1 MSVKSDSNSTA
12 KVQLVEVDE
21 NATGQR
27 VDNFLLSRLKGVPKS
42 RIYRIIRKGEV
53 RVNGKRVKPEY
64 KLQTEDSVRI
74 PPLRLSQQK
83 AQEPSAQL
91 AELLRKAVL
100 YSDDD
105 ILVLNKPAGLA
116 VHRGSG
122 ITISV
127 IDALHSL
134 YPGEYLELVH
144 RLDKGTS
151 GCLLL
156 ARNARTLKILQDAF
170 RERETRKEYHALVHG
185 LWPEELTQ
193 VSAGLQRAPEK
204 YGERKVYVSQ
214 SGKAASTHFH
224 CLAHYQAYSLLKAL
238 PVTGRTHQIRVHA
251 AFAGY
256 PLCGDEK
263 YSGPEQRQSLRVLGI
278 KRLCLHAATLSF
290 KHPADGRA
298 LTFTAPYDDSFAAA
312 VQTLSMLNA

>member
-1 MSVKSDSNSTA
+1 VKSDTNKA
-12 KVQLVEVDE
+12 EKVQLVEVDG
-21 NATGQR
+21 NAHGQR

-74 PPLRLSQQK
+74 PPLRLSQHK
-83 AQEPSAQL
+83 APEPSAQL
-91 AELLRKAVL
+91 SELLRKAVMF
-100 YSDDD
+100 SDQD

-122 ITISV
+122 IQISV

-156 ARNARTLKILQDAF
+156 ARNARSLKILQDAF
-170 RERETRKEYHALVHG
+170 RERDTRKEYHALVHG
-185 LWPEELTQ
+185 QWPDDLRQ

-204 YGERKVYVSQ
+204 HGERKVYVSE
-214 SGKAASTHFH
+214 SGKDAATRFH
-224 CLAHYQAYSLLKAL
+224 CLAHYANHSLLQVM

-263 YSGPEQRQSLRVLGI
+263 YSSTEQRQSLKRLGI
-278 KRLCLHAATLSF
+278 TRLCLHAAKLSL
-290 KHPADGRA
+290 KHPGDDRA
-298 LTFTAPYDDSFAAA
+298 LQFEAPYDASFMAAIQILGSLKA
-312 VQTLSMLNA
+312 